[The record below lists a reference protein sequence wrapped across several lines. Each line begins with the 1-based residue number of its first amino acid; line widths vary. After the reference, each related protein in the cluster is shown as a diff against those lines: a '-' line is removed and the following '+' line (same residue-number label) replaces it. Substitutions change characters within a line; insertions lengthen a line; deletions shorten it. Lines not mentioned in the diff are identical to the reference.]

1 MVAETISHYRILRKL
16 GAGGMGE
23 VYLAE
28 DTRLDRKVALKILPA
43 EFAEDED
50 RMNRFVREAKSASA
64 LNHPNIITIHE
75 IGESDSTHYIATE
88 FIDGKTLS
96 EYAKSNRL
104 NFKSALEIAIQIASA
119 LDEAHSAGIVHRD
132 IKPDNVMVRAN
143 GLVKILDFGVAK
155 FAEKTPANVSSEDA
169 TAIKAQATSP
179 GMIIGTANYM
189 SPEQAKGQT
198 VDARSDIF
206 SFGVVLYEMIAGH
219 LPFRGETAVETIGA
233 ILHKEPEPLP
243 ADVPVEITQVV
254 KKCLEKERRERY
266 QTIKDVLIDVGD
278 VKQDLEFQD
287 KLERPVVLNP
297 DENETQILQATTAD
311 EIQQKTTNKT
321 IAAKVKSN
329 KLLAVALAGILAIGG
344 FFGYKYLSP
353 TTKQIESIAVLP
365 FVNET
370 GNADNEY
377 LSDGMTESLI
387 ASLSQLP
394 NLSVKARSSVFR
406 YKGKETSS
414 QTVGKE
420 LSVQAVLLG
429 RIVQRGETLTLN
441 LELVNAQTE
450 NVIWSEQY
458 NRKLTDIVALQS
470 EVARDVSE
478 KLRQRLSGAEQ
489 QRTAKTY
496 TQNPEAYELYLKGL
510 YLWNKRTPD
519 DLNQALLLFQQAIE
533 KDPAYAKAYAGLAL
547 TYSVLAGPNSNTVMT
562 TEQEREAGLKANYAA
577 RKALELD
584 NTLAEAYA
592 VLGGEKVN
600 EWDFTGAENDFNR
613 AIELDP
619 NYATAR
625 QWYSQLLARFGRHD
639 EAIAEIKKAYELD
652 PFSPAINVNIGN
664 RYFQAGRDDEA
675 IAQYKKFIE
684 TEPNVGFAYY
694 FLAYAYARKEMFE
707 EALNVWCKRDVLLKV
722 QTPESCEKEKI
733 EFREAI
739 KKEGATG
746 FWRKRLEET
755 LDDYEK
761 GTVFPSAVAA
771 GYAMINDKERAF
783 EWLEKAF
790 AERDPDLS
798 WLKAERSFD
807 NIKSDPRFQDL
818 QRRVGLPQ

>member
-1 MVAETISHYRILRKL
+1 
-16 GAGGMGE
+16 MGE
-23 VYLAE
+23 VYLAQ
-28 DTRLDRKVALKILPA
+28 DTHLDRRVALKILPEA
-43 EFAEDED
+43 FAGDPE
-50 RMNRFVREAKSASA
+50 RMRRFVQEAKAASA
-64 LNHPNIITIHE
+64 LNHPNILTIHE
-75 IGESDSTHYIATE
+75 IGEADGKHYIATE
-88 FIDGKTLS
+88 FIEGETLRQHIERS
-96 EYAKSNRL
+96 RL
-104 NFKSALEIAIQIASA
+104 KMREVLEVAVQVASA
-119 LDEAHSAGIVHRD
+119 LSAAHQAGIIHRD
-132 IKPDNVMVRAN
+132 IKPENIMLRPDGYAKV
-143 GLVKILDFGVAK
+143 LDFGLAKLSEKRTFTTDSDAATISRKATDPGTVMGTVA
-155 FAEKTPANVSSEDA
+155 
-169 TAIKAQATSP
+169 
-179 GMIIGTANYM
+179 YM
-189 SPEQAKGQT
+189 SPEQARGKE
-198 VDARSDIF
+198 VDPRTDVF
-206 SFGVVLYEMIAGH
+206 SLGILLYEMIAGRA
-219 LPFRGETAVETIGA
+219 PFAGESPTDVLAA
-233 ILHKEPEPLP
+233 ILDKEPPPLLRY
-243 ADVPVEITQVV
+243 ADETPQELQRIVT
-254 KKCLEKERRERY
+254 KCLRKGRDERY
-266 QTIKDVLIDVGD
+266 QTIKDLLL
-278 VKQDLEFQD
+278 DLKELRD
-287 KLERPVVLNP
+287 ELALEAKLERSIRPATSNIDNQRTLIAEGVITGEAAPQTGAARAQTTSSAEYLVSEINQHRRGIAVSLLVVL
-297 DENETQILQATTAD
+297 L
-311 EIQQKTTNKT
+311 
-321 IAAKVKSN
+321 AALGLGYWYFFNRDTSN
-329 KLLAVALAGILAIGG
+329 I
-344 FFGYKYLSP
+344 
-353 TTKQIESIAVLP
+353 QIESIAVMP

-387 ASLSQLP
+387 GSLSQLP

-441 LELVNAQTE
+441 LELVDAQTE

-470 EVARDVSE
+470 EVARDVSQ

-510 YLWNKRTPD
+510 YHWNKRTPD
-519 DLNQALLLFQQAIE
+519 DLDQALLLFQQAIE
-533 KDPAYAKAYAGLAL
+533 KDPTYAKAYAGLAL
-547 TYSVLAGPNSNTVMT
+547 TYSVLAGPNTNTVMT
-562 TEQEREAGLKANYAA
+562 TEQEREARLKAKSAA

-592 VLGGEKVN
+592 VLGSEKVQ
-600 EWDFTGAENDFNR
+600 EWDFTGAENDFKR
-613 AIELDP
+613 AVELDP

-652 PFSPAINVNIGN
+652 PFSPAINVNFGN
-664 RYFQAGRDDEA
+664 RYLQAGRDDEA

-798 WLKAERSFD
+798 WLKTERSFD

-818 QRRVGLPQ
+818 LRRVGLPQ